1 MSDNRYERK
10 LYPSSY
16 LEDHLYPRGRDADT
30 PDIMPDV
37 LDSDGNPVSYF
48 DNTRPNGGKRITN
61 ERTVV
66 DIGDNPNTNTGD
78 PLRTAFVKI
87 NNFIEASYWVNEG
100 INKKMRLMEQNYEAV
115 DSDLSM
121 RIYENDSEIA
131 MLQTYIDGGF
141 F

>member
-1 MSDNRYERK
+1 
-10 LYPSSY
+10 
-16 LEDHLYPRGRDADT
+16 
-30 PDIMPDV
+30 MPDV

-48 DNTRPNGGKRITN
+48 DDVRPAGGKRITS
-61 ERTVV
+61 EVTVV

-121 RIYENDSEIA
+121 RIFENDSEIA
-131 MLQTYIDGGF
+131 TLQTYIDGGF